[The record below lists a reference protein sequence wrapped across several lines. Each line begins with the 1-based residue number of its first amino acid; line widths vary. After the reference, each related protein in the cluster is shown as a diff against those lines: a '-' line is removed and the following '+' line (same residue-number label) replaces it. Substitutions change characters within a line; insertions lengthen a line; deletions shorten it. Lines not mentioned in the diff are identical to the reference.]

1 MPFAS
6 KLQLQTCFSRN
17 LSILAQGKQPKW
29 DCKKWL
35 KKTETPE
42 CLPTRSGTNA
52 PKPCK
57 KRKQTDDEITPF
69 YRGAKGGLYFFVDG
83 IKVYVPADAK
93 SYVEANFPIKPEP
106 KK

>member
-1 MPFAS
+1 MLQNYNCKLVSHEIYPF
-6 KLQLQTCFSRN
+6 
-17 LSILAQGKQPKW
+17 
-29 DCKKWL
+29 WL
-35 KKTETPE
+35 KENNPNGTVKNGSKKTETPE

-93 SYVEANFPIKPEP
+93 SYVEANFPIKQEP